1 MDYLQ
6 IISDIILMILG
17 LYLVFGKSYF
27 SEKAKNL
34 ATKEDIGL
42 ITTEIETVKNEI
54 SSLIQRKNEFLKER
68 KDVALAFND
77 NASFFIDYS
86 SKVIDILANN
96 SNNLEIILKQTE
108 DIRFQGAK
116 VISTF
121 LKIFIYFD
129 ESPFRKSAEDYYNS
143 TVRIQQ
149 LAISVLFQLEQN
161 AQKESM
167 MLESFKNGQFQYK
180 DELIAISKSR
190 KEIIDNHIVERKKLL
205 DNEVYNLRGIYISE
219 LSKMM
224 KIKE

>member
-6 IISDIILMILG
+6 IISNTILMILV

-27 SEKAKNL
+27 SEKGKNL

-54 SSLIQRKNEFLKER
+54 GSLIQRKNEFLKER

-108 DIRFQGAK
+108 DIRYQGAK

-121 LKIFIYFD
+121 LKIFIFYD
-129 ESPFRKSAEDYYNS
+129 ESPLRKAAEDYYNS

-161 AQKESM
+161 AQKYSMIFESI
-167 MLESFKNGQFQYK
+167 KNGQFQYK
-180 DELIAISKSR
+180 DELIAISQSR
-190 KEIIDNHIVERKKLL
+190 KEIIENHIIERKKLL
-205 DNEVYNLRGIYISE
+205 ENEVYHLRGLYISE